1 MVRRQIRRAVDWM
14 DCAGRGLRGADEG
27 DSERKIMFK
36 PGEEY
41 RTRGGHRVRIYAN
54 DAGGEFPVHG
64 AYYIYGNW
72 QCNEWTLSGHDTLDG
87 RRGTEL
93 DLVVV
98 KPRIKSDFWVNA
110 FKNEDGSIYIR
121 AFIKKENADVEG
133 LENRVACEKFTI
145 DVEEGHGL

>member
-1 MVRRQIRRAVDWM
+1 M

-27 DSERKIMFK
+27 NSERKIMFE
-36 PGEEY
+36 PGQEY

-54 DAGGEFPVHG
+54 DAGGNYPVHG
-64 AYYIYGNW
+64 AVYIDG
-72 QCNEWTLSGHDTLDG
+72 EWLPRSWTANGRYDGSDRLSEMDIH
-87 RRGTEL
+87 
-93 DLVVV
+93 VV
-98 KPRIKSDFWVNA
+98 KPRIKSDFWVNV